1 MTAAILLASPFLQA
15 AGTMDY
21 LPLWLSNY
29 LTDANGSLFP
39 IFPFSAYL
47 FAGIAVGVR
56 LRAISKE
63 ERDIRL
69 KRDAWKLGAII
80 TGLSV
85 LAQFSLVQVGIPNA
99 VLEDSMS
106 IVVFFRRAG
115 VVLMFFSLAVVILEK
130 TWSMRETW
138 AMFGTKSLW
147 IYVIHLVLLFGTP
160 WVSGLGRTHYHMMT
174 LSEGLAVAAAVMALT
189 LVAAWSFDWYA
200 KQPWAARW
208 RNRLV
213 WTVYAAVVLIVLV

>member
-1 MTAAILLASPFLQA
+1 MAAILAVSPLLQA
-15 AGTMDY
+15 AGEMAF

-39 IFPFSAYL
+39 MFPFSAYL
-47 FAGIAVGVR
+47 FAGLAVGAR
-56 LRAISKE
+56 LKEIPAE
-63 ERDIRL
+63 ERDQRM
-69 KRDAWKLGAII
+69 KRDAWKFGAII

-85 LAQFSLVQVGIPNA
+85 LAQFTLVQFGVSNA

-106 IVVFFRRAG
+106 VTLFFRRAG
-115 VVLMFFSLAVVILEK
+115 VVLMFFSLSVVILEK

-160 WVSGLGRTHYHMMT
+160 WIAGLGRTHYRTMT
-174 LSEGLAVAAAVMALT
+174 LPEGLMVAAAVMALT
-189 LVAAWSFDWYA
+189 LFAAWSFDWYA
-200 KQPWAARW
+200 RQPWASRW
-208 RNRLV
+208 RTRV
-213 WTVYAAVVLIVLV
+213 TWAVYAAVAWIILL